1 MISSIRTFLR
11 LESASGIL
19 LILAAALAM
28 LCANTD
34 LKHLYERLLQIQ
46 AGVQFGEFQIQKPLL
61 LWINDGLMVLFF
73 IVVGMELK
81 RELLEGELSDRANV
95 RLPALG
101 ALGGMV
107 VPGLIYWWINYDNP
121 AGMAGGTLADTR
133 RNLVA
138 SKDS

>member
-1 MISSIRTFLR
+1 M
-11 LESASGIL
+11 
-19 LILAAALAM
+19 
-28 LCANTD
+28 
-34 LKHLYERLLQIQ
+34 
-46 AGVQFGEFQIQKPLL
+46 
-61 LWINDGLMVLFF
+61 
-73 IVVGMELK
+73 
-81 RELLEGELSDRANV
+81 

>member
-73 IVVGMELK
+73 FVVGMELK
-81 RELLEGELSDRANV
+81 RELLEG
-95 RLPALG
+95 
-101 ALGGMV
+101 
-107 VPGLIYWWINYDNP
+107 
-121 AGMAGGTLADTR
+121 GTLRYGECETTGAGRSR
-133 RNLVA
+133 RDGSSRTHLLV
-138 SKDS
+138 DQL